1 LVAIASTSAARASV
15 TTSAARPSITE
26 RAWRPEPPCDWL
38 IFTSSPVFFFQ
49 YSAND
54 LLKSTYSSRV
64 GSYDTLS
71 SVISLAWAA
80 WPTPP
85 TNTAAVIAS
94 SSRRFQL
101 VWSISNS
108 PDRVSS

>member
-1 LVAIASTSAARASV
+1 M
-15 TTSAARPSITE
+15 TE

-38 IFTSSPVFFFQ
+38 IFTVSPVFFFQ

-71 SVISLAWAA
+71 SVTSAACATLPAPPMKTALAS
-80 WPTPP
+80 
-85 TNTAAVIAS
+85 AS

-101 VWSISNS
+101 GCSI
-108 PDRVSS
+108 

>member
-1 LVAIASTSAARASV
+1 M
-15 TTSAARPSITE
+15 TE

-71 SVISLAWAA
+71 RVISRAWAA
-80 WPTPP
+80 CPTPP

-94 SSRRFQL
+94 SSRRFQ
-101 VWSISNS
+101 
-108 PDRVSS
+108 

>member
-1 LVAIASTSAARASV
+1 M
-15 TTSAARPSITE
+15 TTSAASPSITE

-38 IFTSSPVFFFQ
+38 IFTVSPVFFFQ

-71 SVISLAWAA
+71 SVTSPACAMPEPALMK
-80 WPTPP
+80 TE
-85 TNTAAVIAS
+85 VVMAS

-101 VWSISNS
+101 V
-108 PDRVSS
+108 